1 MKGCIGRH
9 GHLFILRG
17 KRMKPMNCPV
27 SQGEMLC
34 GDWCPQFGKPKEK
47 GKGATLS
54 ICFGKIL
61 EFRIFEDDR
70 ME

>member
-27 SQGEMLC
+27 SQGEMLLRRLVPSI
-34 GDWCPQFGKPKEK
+34 WKTK
-47 GKGATLS
+47 GKRKRSNTVYMLRKDSGVQD
-54 ICFGKIL
+54 F
-61 EFRIFEDDR
+61 
-70 ME
+70 